1 MSFSSS
7 LPKRNVSLHPPPFFL
22 GVMHRFVFVVV
33 HICSSSLPCILS
45 VSTFLLCTLLVVPL
59 LNALRPTKGTVTYI
73 LQKIYEFRVIN
84 FWEKKILMSAVERI
98 FLKMLLYVT
107 SFHAHDLSLSLSTR
121 LV

>member
-1 MSFSSS
+1 
-7 LPKRNVSLHPPPFFL
+7 
-22 GVMHRFVFVVV
+22 
-33 HICSSSLPCILS
+33 
-45 VSTFLLCTLLVVPL
+45 VVPL